1 MDAGSDRI
9 MAAKQEPD
17 EAAILEDAA
26 RLARASR
33 SGALATVLDGQP
45 NAALVTHAFGAD
57 GAPLLLLSSLAVHTR
72 HLLANPAC
80 CLLLTGT
87 ATSDNPQTTPRLALS
102 GTAAKVEAAEAKA
115 FIITHPYAAGYATFT
130 DFAYWRISLTQAQYI
145 GGFAAAFHLNIA
157 ALQHAI
163 IAAAGIKPVAATGT
177 AAYE

>member
-1 MDAGSDRI
+1 

-17 EAAILEDAA
+17 EAATLAA
-26 RLARASR
+26 AAGLARAAR
-33 SGALATVLDGQP
+33 SGSLATVQDGQP

-72 HLLANPAC
+72 HLLQNPAC
-80 CLLLTGT
+80 CLLLTGSP
-87 ATSDNPQTTPRLALS
+87 TSDNPQTTPRLALS
-102 GTAAKVEAAEAKA
+102 GTAAMVAPEQAAE
-115 FIITHPYAAGYATFT
+115 FLITHPYAAGYATFT

-145 GGFAAAFHLNIA
+145 GGFAAAFHLNVA

-163 IAAAGIKPVAATGT
+163 IARLGISPVAATGT

>member
-1 MDAGSDRI
+1 

-17 EAAILEDAA
+17 EAAILAA
-26 RLARASR
+26 AAGLARAAR
-33 SGALATVLDGQP
+33 SGTLATVLDGQP

-72 HLLANPAC
+72 HLLKNPAC

-87 ATSDNPQTTPRLALS
+87 PTSDNPQTTPRLALS
-102 GTAAKVEAAEAKA
+102 GTAAIVDAAEATE
-115 FIITHPYAAGYATFT
+115 FLITHPYAAGYATFT
-130 DFAYWRISLTQAQYI
+130 DFAHWRIFLTQAQYI
-145 GGFAAAFHLNIA
+145 GGFAAAFHLNVA